1 MKNSIFFMKEEVL
14 LMKKAKEEKL
24 KENMNNVERRC
35 MVNICKYYDIEN
47 SKIDKVINMFLHHN
61 KDK

>member
-1 MKNSIFFMKEEVL
+1 
-14 LMKKAKEEKL
+14 MKKAKEEKL

-47 SKIDKVINMFLHHN
+47 SKIDKVIHMFLHHN